1 MVKPL
6 IHVFELTSCY
16 NRHISM
22 KRLVNKKALFD
33 FEIQDKLEAGI
44 VLTGG
49 EVKSLKRGRGDM
61 KGSFVQLHNDEL
73 WLANM
78 FIPPYEPGQV
88 IPHESDRNR
97 KLLVKNAER
106 NHLIGVL
113 KAKGLTIVPI
123 SFYTKG
129 GLVKVELGI
138 GRGKRMID
146 KRKSIKEREVN
157 REMRRK
163 LRQKN

>member
-1 MVKPL
+1 
-6 IHVFELTSCY
+6 
-16 NRHISM
+16 M
-22 KRLVNKKALFD
+22 KRLVNKKALF
-33 FEIQDKLEAGI
+33 EYKIQEKLEAGI

-49 EVKSLKRGRGDM
+49 EVKSLKGGRGDM
-61 KGSFVQLHNDEL
+61 KGSFVHVHNDEL

-78 FIPPYEPGQV
+78 FIPPYQPGQGIAV
-88 IPHESDRNR
+88 ESDRSR
-97 KLLVKNAER
+97 KLLVRSAER
-106 NHLIGVL
+106 NRLIGVL

-138 GRGKRMID
+138 GRGKRTVD
-146 KRKSIKEREVN
+146 KRKTIKDREVN
-157 REMRRK
+157 REIRRK

>member
-1 MVKPL
+1 
-6 IHVFELTSCY
+6 
-16 NRHISM
+16 M
-22 KRLVNKKALFD
+22 KRLVNKKALFEY
-33 FEIQDKLEAGI
+33 EIQEKLEAGI

-49 EVKSLKRGRGDM
+49 EVKSLKGGRGDM
-61 KGSFVQLHNDEL
+61 KGSFVHIHNDEL

-78 FIPPYEPGQV
+78 YIPPYQPGQGNPV
-88 IPHESDRNR
+88 EPDRNR
-97 KLLVKNAER
+97 KLLVKRSQR
-106 NHLIGVL
+106 NRLIGVL
-113 KAKGLTIVPI
+113 KAQGLTIVPI

-138 GRGKRMID
+138 GRGKRAVD
-146 KRKSIKEREVN
+146 KRKTIKDREVN